1 MFFDVHGCQM
11 NVSDT
16 EVVWSILKSDGFIKT
31 EVLNDAD
38 VVLIMTC
45 AIREGAENKIW
56 NKILNNLKALKKNR
70 QKLKN
75 KPSLKIGI
83 LGKLFINCMN
93 VSTLNSIIEQL
104 ETPDFTTEMPIK
116 VTSKEK
122 KIY

>member
-16 EVVWSILKSDGFIKT
+16 EVVWSILKSAGFIKT
-31 EVLNDAD
+31 DVLNDAD

-56 NKILNNLKALKKNR
+56 NKILNNLKSLKKNR
-70 QKLKN
+70 QKN

-83 LGKLFINCMN
+83 LGKF
-93 VSTLNSIIEQL
+93 
-104 ETPDFTTEMPIK
+104 F
-116 VTSKEK
+116 SKMYFVLMK
-122 KIY
+122 

>member
-16 EVVWSILKSDGFIKT
+16 EVVWSILKSDGFVKT

-56 NKILNNLKALKKNR
+56 NKILNNLKNLKKNR
-70 QKLKN
+70 QKQKN

-83 LGKLFINCMN
+83 LGKFFIKRILFFMILMY
-93 VSTLNSIIEQL
+93 V
-104 ETPDFTTEMPIK
+104 
-116 VTSKEK
+116 
-122 KIY
+122 

>member
-56 NKILNNLKALKKNR
+56 NKIVNNLKALKKNR

-83 LGKLFINCMN
+83 LGKLFRNCMKCFN
-93 VSTLNSIIEQL
+93 FELYYRTFRN
-104 ETPDFTTEMPIK
+104 PRF
-116 VTSKEK
+116 
-122 KIY
+122 YC

>member
-83 LGKLFINCMN
+83 LGKLFI
-93 VSTLNSIIEQL
+93 
-104 ETPDFTTEMPIK
+104 K
-116 VTSKEK
+116 YK
-122 KIY
+122 KYFNFELSYGTFRNPRFYC